1 MFTHP
6 DLLWSQAKYR
16 QQELIA
22 EADRH
27 RLLTAARRGRRARR
41 AQADQQSTAMA
52 RGRPAGN
59 LAVCPPRAAAPA
71 QR

>member
-6 DLLWSQAKYR
+6 DLIWAQAKYR

-22 EADRH
+22 QADRH
-27 RLLTAARRGRRARR
+27 RLLTAARRVRRARGGKN
-41 AQADQQSTAMA
+41 DPDGNPMA

-59 LAVCPPRAAAPA
+59 LASCPPPAAAPA
-71 QR
+71 QP